1 MKGKAGRVKGEA
13 AEGVRSPTSNTVD
26 NHRGLESP
34 KGWATEGSHGAQR
47 QEGHV
52 KGNVAGNPGRV
63 QEIRVQLD
71 WTGCRA
77 WPWPFQVLIPSP
89 HFIIN
94 SCVTLGDTSLIS
106 GSRRSPGGG
115 HGNPL
120 QYSCLENPSVRG
132 AWWAAV
138 HGVTKNQT

>member
-77 WPWPFQVLIPSP
+77 W
-89 HFIIN
+89 
-94 SCVTLGDTSLIS
+94 G
-106 GSRRSPGGG
+106 R
-115 HGNPL
+115 
-120 QYSCLENPSVRG
+120 VRG
-132 AWWAAV
+132 GPGPRALA
-138 HGVTKNQT
+138 